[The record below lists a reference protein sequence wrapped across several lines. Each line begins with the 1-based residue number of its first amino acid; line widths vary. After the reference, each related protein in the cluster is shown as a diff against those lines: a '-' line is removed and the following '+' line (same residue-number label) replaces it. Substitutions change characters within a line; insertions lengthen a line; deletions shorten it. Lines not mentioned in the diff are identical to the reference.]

1 MGSDEVIF
9 IKNEKKANYTV
20 IHNGYVKNPRL
31 SWDAKGVFTYI
42 LSLSSDETI
51 NLEEISKHST
61 DGMTILRSAIKELEK
76 EGYIKISKERNENG
90 SFAGIRYEISENG
103 AEQPQENVS
112 QKTSEPVEK
121 SKPVAKSE
129 PVAKKTR
136 KTGASKRIGTLLKNE
151 EIDELLKDEPQETIF
166 ACKEIVNTIFMINK
180 NNDPKYSRSE
190 LYLRNRTKDLVL
202 FLKKSERSVQEA
214 KSVYNFVIQDN
225 FWKNVVKTTEI
236 FIRNYEKI
244 LQKMKSVQSYSSPKQ
259 NTAYKAYN
267 EQNYYEGEF

>member
-42 LSLSSDETI
+42 LSLSSDEAI
-51 NLEEISKHST
+51 NLEEISGHST

-90 SFAGIRYEISENG
+90 SFAGVRYEISETG
-103 AEQPQENVS
+103 ADQPQETVS
-112 QKTSEPVEK
+112 QKT
-121 SKPVAKSE
+121 SE

-136 KTGASKRIGTLLKNE
+136 KISKKSGTLLKNE
-151 EIDELLKDEPQETIF
+151 EIDELLKNEPQENIF
-166 ACKEIVNTIFMINK
+166 ACKEIVNTIFLINK
-180 NNDPKYSRSE
+180 NNDPKYFRSE

-202 FLKKSERSVQEA
+202 FLKKSERSAQEA
-214 KSVYNFVIQDN
+214 KNVYNFVIQDN

-244 LQKMKSVQSYSSPKQ
+244 LQKMKSVQSCSGSKQ

>member
-1 MGSDEVIF
+1 MGIVF
-9 IKNEKKANYTV
+9 IKNENKNYTV

-42 LSLSSDETI
+42 LSSDGDI
-51 NLEEISKHST
+51 DLDEISGHSS
-61 DGMTILRSAIKELEK
+61 DGMTVLRSAVKELEK

-90 SFAGIRYEISENG
+90 SFTGTRYEISETG
-103 AEQPQENVS
+103 TEQFQETAS
-112 QKTSEPVEK
+112 
-121 SKPVAKSE
+121 SKDFCSVAKQT
-129 PVAKKTR
+129 KKISGSR
-136 KTGASKRIGTLLKNE
+136 KTGTLLKNE
-151 EIDELLKDEPQETIF
+151 EIDELLKDEPHENVF

-180 NNDPKYSRSE
+180 SNDPKYNRSE
-190 LYLRNRTKDLVL
+190 LFLRNRTKDLVL

-214 KSVYNFVIQDN
+214 KNVYNFALQDV

-244 LQKMKSVQSYSSPKQ
+244 LQKMKSGQDYRTARQ

-267 EQNYYEGEF
+267 EQNYYEGGF

>member
-9 IKNEKKANYTV
+9 IKNEKKTNYTV

-112 QKTSEPVEK
+112 QKTSEPV
-121 SKPVAKSE
+121 
-129 PVAKKTR
+129 AKKTR
-136 KTGASKRIGTLLKNE
+136 KTGTLKRSGTLLKNE
-151 EIDELLKDEPQETIF
+151 EIDELLKNEPQENIF

-180 NNDPKYSRSE
+180 NTDPKYSRSE

>member
-42 LSLSSDETI
+42 LSLPSDETI
-51 NLEEISKHST
+51 NLEEISGHST

-90 SFAGIRYEISENG
+90 SFAGIRYEISETG

-112 QKTSEPVEK
+112 QKTSEPI
-121 SKPVAKSE
+121 AKKASE
-129 PVAKKTR
+129 PVTKKTR
-136 KTGASKRIGTLLKNE
+136 KISKKSGTLLKNE
-151 EIDELLKDEPQETIF
+151 EIDELLKNEPQENIF
-166 ACKEIVNTIFMINK
+166 ACKEIVNTIFLINK
-180 NNDPKYSRSE
+180 NNDPKYARSE

-202 FLKKSERSVQEA
+202 FLKKSERSAQEA
-214 KSVYNFVIQDN
+214 KNVYNFVIQDN

-244 LQKMKSVQSYSSPKQ
+244 LQKMKSVQSYSGSKQ

>member
-51 NLEEISKHST
+51 NLEEISGHST

-90 SFAGIRYEISENG
+90 SFAGVRYEISENG
-103 AEQPQENVS
+103 AAQPQETVS
-112 QKTSEPVEK
+112 QKTIEPV
-121 SKPVAKSE
+121 SKSE

-136 KTGASKRIGTLLKNE
+136 KTGTLKRSGTLLKNE
-151 EIDELLKDEPQETIF
+151 ELDELLKNEPQENIF
-166 ACKEIVNTIFMINK
+166 ACKEIVNTIFLINK
-180 NNDPKYSRSE
+180 NNDPKYFRSE

-202 FLKKSERSVQEA
+202 FLKKSERSAQEA
-214 KSVYNFVIQDN
+214 KNVYNFVIQDN

-244 LQKMKSVQSYSSPKQ
+244 LQKMKSVQSRSGSKQ

>member
-31 SWDAKGVFTYI
+31 SWDAKGAFTYI
-42 LSLSSDETI
+42 LSLSSDEAI
-51 NLEEISKHST
+51 NLEEISGHST

-90 SFAGIRYEISENG
+90 SFAGIRYEIFENG
-103 AEQPQENVS
+103 AEQPQETVS
-112 QKTSEPVEK
+112 QKTSEPV
-121 SKPVAKSE
+121 AKKASE

-136 KTGASKRIGTLLKNE
+136 KNGISKKSGTLLKNE
-151 EIDELLKDEPQETIF
+151 EIDELLKNEPQENIF
-166 ACKEIVNTIFMINK
+166 ACKEIVNTIYFINK
-180 NNDPKYSRSE
+180 NNDPKYFRSE
-190 LYLRNRTKDLVL
+190 LFLRNRTKDLVL
-202 FLKKSERSVQEA
+202 FLKKSERSAQEA
-214 KSVYNFVIQDN
+214 KNVYNFVIQDK

-244 LQKMKSVQSYSSPKQ
+244 LQKMKSVQSCSGSKQ

-267 EQNYYEGEF
+267 KQNYYEGEF